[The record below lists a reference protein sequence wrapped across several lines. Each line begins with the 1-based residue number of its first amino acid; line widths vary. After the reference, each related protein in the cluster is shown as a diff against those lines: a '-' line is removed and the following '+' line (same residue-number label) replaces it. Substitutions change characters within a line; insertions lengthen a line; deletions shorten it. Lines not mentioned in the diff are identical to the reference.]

1 MFEGWP
7 LPANAAAFAAAAAI
21 VWFAGTR
28 LARYADAIAKATGIG
43 QAVIGMLLLGSVTSL
58 PELAVATTA
67 TLQGAPALSVNDVL
81 GSAAINVVILA
92 LADAA
97 IGRRDPLTGVVAS
110 PTVLL
115 QGVLGMV
122 SMALLV
128 APSLAGDRLLFGLG
142 GWSWML
148 AATYL
153 VGLVLVS
160 RSHVEQAWQPQQA
173 KPEGGDD
180 DKQPQQE
187 GGLRGLVLRSAA
199 AGAVILVAGYV
210 LAETGR
216 ALAEQTGLGTSF
228 FGAVVLGASTS
239 LPEISTVLAAVKLR
253 RYSMAVGEIFG
264 TNMFN
269 VTIVVLVDALHPG
282 KPVLL
287 EAGPFSSFAALI
299 ALVLTAVYLC
309 GILERR
315 DRVVLRMG
323 VDSLA
328 VLVLYAAGL
337 AVLYT
342 LK

>member
-7 LPANAAAFAAAAAI
+7 LPANAAAFASAAAI

-28 LARYADAIAKATGIG
+28 LARYADAIAKQTGIG

-160 RSHVEQAWQPQQA
+160 RSHAEQAWQPQQA

-287 EAGPFSSFAALI
+287 EAGPFSSFAALV

>member
-287 EAGPFSSFAALI
+287 EAGPFSSFAALV

-328 VLVLYAAGL
+328 VLLLYAAGL